1 MAGRLILAGDV
12 NLMNVTDPAVP
23 FRRIAANRN
32 GNLANTED
40 VAHIELPGGE
50 RWDGASILRLEF
62 QGEGIRH
69 LIPHVL
75 HAVELW

>member
-1 MAGRLILAGDV
+1 MHQWF
-12 NLMNVTDPAVP
+12 P
-23 FRRIAANRN
+23 FSRIDANRN

-40 VAHIELPGGE
+40 IEHIELPGGE
-50 RWDGASILRLEF
+50 WRDGASILRLEF